1 MKQDPRDRE
10 GRATTTTDLTMGR
23 HQERPVVNETRSPA
37 AVRRPAAARQ
47 PAAAEGEQE
56 EQAQKTRPADS
67 PTTDFTMEDLKLAAR
82 YRRFK
87 YVAIY
92 DSYGHIIKGQES
104 HKALFV
110 QPFRPMN
117 TYGP

>member
-47 PAAAEGEQE
+47 PAAAGGEQE

-82 YRRFK
+82 YIDLNMWQLMIVMVISSKDRNLTKLCSF
-87 YVAIY
+87 
-92 DSYGHIIKGQES
+92 S
-104 HKALFV
+104 LFD
-110 QPFRPMN
+110 Q
-117 TYGP
+117 